1 MSTATTTE
9 TAGNSFP
16 VEAASALELRDDDT
30 GNFKHLMKNAKKRA
44 KEYPCRKDQEGG
56 SEVPKKRLDAC
67 VEEFNNSIFDTRS
80 NESLVRAARKLI
92 LKSGKK
98 KSNHMANLQLMHPK
112 YKDELE
118 KDVDLEFIYGLILG
132 SAGITKAFMN
142 FYPKG
147 GSLKFHRD
155 EFLQKFGNCKPVAYA
170 EKVQTKRYV
179 HKADTGRVSFR
190 ACNDDAPLKQIDTRC
205 YGMGPDGRGV
215 TSMTQHK
222 AEPGPGVKGWD
233 TSLVID
239 CTPAQHAHL
248 QELVMAR
255 LSRDCI
261 GPRPELGQGIF
272 LEGLP

>member
-1 MSTATTTE
+1 M
-9 TAGNSFP
+9 
-16 VEAASALELRDDDT
+16 
-30 GNFKHLMKNAKKRA
+30 
-44 KEYPCRKDQEGG
+44 
-56 SEVPKKRLDAC
+56 
-67 VEEFNNSIFDTRS
+67 
-80 NESLVRAARKLI
+80 
-92 LKSGKK
+92 
-98 KSNHMANLQLMHPK
+98 
-112 YKDELE
+112 
-118 KDVDLEFIYGLILG
+118 EFIYGLILG

-239 CTPAQHAHL
+239 CTHGAGAQHARASPEDDHG
-248 QELVMAR
+248 EPFRR
-255 LSRDCI
+255 LHRE
-261 GPRPELGQGIF
+261 PRPELGQEKQEGI
-272 LEGLP
+272 